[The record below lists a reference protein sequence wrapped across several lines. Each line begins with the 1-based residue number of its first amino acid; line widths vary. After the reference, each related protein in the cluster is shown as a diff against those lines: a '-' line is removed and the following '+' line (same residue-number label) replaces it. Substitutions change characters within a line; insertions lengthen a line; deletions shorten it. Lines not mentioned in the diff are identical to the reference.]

1 MNKFRDQALPTIQ
14 GLSLSA
20 LVLVGAIALE
30 YVTGNH
36 VKLTEA
42 FLRGT
47 GIHIAALCIVAIG
60 WVVIFYQFLGR
71 ARRQE
76 AEKWSRVELEINK
89 VSDETQGLF
98 SEISTEFNTQ
108 FAITR
113 DEVRRVR
120 EMLADAIDKLIGSFT
135 AMESLTRRQQ
145 EIALCLTSHG
155 KNEICE
161 TSDTTLSIET
171 FVEHTSNTM
180 GLFVVNTIDT
190 SKTAIRLVEMMD
202 TVSLEVNHIM
212 GILGEIEAISKQTN
226 LLALNAAIEA
236 ARAGE
241 SGRGF
246 AVVADEVRNLS
257 SRSDHFSQQ
266 IRRHMEG
273 VHGSVAEAELAINEL
288 ASKDMNFAL
297 QSKSEVQ
304 GMMQKIQNI
313 NADMNKAVNELSGIS
328 GEVSQCVNVAV
339 TSLQFQDM
347 TGQLLGHIDKRI
359 DALENIMNKIAAIP
373 IKASQASGGQDMT
386 CYRRLRLLHEEIAEA
401 VELIEQVRHNPVSQ
415 EEMSSGEIELF

>member
-1 MNKFRDQALPTIQ
+1 MSKYRDQVLPTMQ
-14 GLSLSA
+14 GFFLSA
-20 LVLVGAIALE
+20 LVLIGAIVLE
-30 YVTGNH
+30 YATGNYL
-36 VKLTEA
+36 KLTEA

-47 GIHIAALCIVAIG
+47 AIHVAALLIIALG
-60 WVVIFYQFLGR
+60 WVIIFYQFLGK

-76 AEKWSRVELEINK
+76 AEKWGRVEQEINK

-98 SEISTEFNTQ
+98 TEISSEFNAQ
-108 FAITR
+108 FALTR

-120 EMLADAIDKLIGSFT
+120 DMLEDAIGSFT

-155 KNEICE
+155 KDEACE
-161 TSDTTLSIET
+161 SGGKATTSIEA
-171 FVEHTSNTM
+171 FVEHTSKTM
-180 GLFVVNTIDT
+180 GLFVDNTIDT

-202 TVSLEVNHIM
+202 AVSLEVNLIM

-257 SRSDHFSQQ
+257 SRSDDFSEQ
-266 IRRHMEG
+266 IRSHMSR
-273 VHGSVAEAELAINEL
+273 VHDSVHEAEQAINIL

-297 QSKSEVQ
+297 HSKSQVQ
-304 GMMQKIQNI
+304 GMMQNIQSI
-313 NADMNKAVNELSGIS
+313 NADMNNAVNELSSIS

-373 IKASQASGGQDMT
+373 LKAIQASDGEDMA